1 MDIPLSS
8 SISNV
13 VKEIKNVPAF
23 KKKIESA
30 LQKNI
35 TELFAIILGGAIGLR
50 ASDIHIEPREETVR
64 LRLRIDGMLQDVI
77 FISPKIYHSLL
88 SRIKFVSGLKL
99 NVSDRPQDGRF
110 SIIQGERKIETRV
123 SSLPSDF
130 GESIVMRLLDPR
142 NLIEIED
149 LGLRKD
155 LLALFKKQI
164 KKPNGMILVTGP
176 TGSGK
181 TTTLYAFLK
190 RIQNPEIKIIT
201 IEDPIEYKL
210 KGITQTQVNHKKGY
224 DFASGLRALMRQD
237 PDVILVGE
245 IRDLETAEIACEAA
259 LTGHL
264 VLSTLHTNDAAGAIA
279 RLVDIGVRPIS
290 IAPAIN
296 MAVAQRLVRRV
307 CKKCVRYVKPSK
319 EESRKIKEGLAN
331 VRKEIIP
338 PEFFTT
344 DFKIP
349 KIQGCPDC
357 NFTGYRGRTGIY
369 EAFLVDD
376 EMKEFILSNPSITAT
391 RNLAIKKGMVLMH
404 QDGLIKVLE
413 GMTTIEEVE
422 RVTGE

>member
-1 MDIPLSS
+1 MDVSLSS

-13 VKEIKNVPAF
+13 VKEIKNVPGF
-23 KKKIESA
+23 KKKIENA

-50 ASDIHIEPREETVR
+50 ASDIHIEPRKETVR
-64 LRLRIDGMLQDVI
+64 LRLRIDGILQDVI
-77 FISPKIYHSLL
+77 LISPKIYHSLL

-142 NLIEIED
+142 NLIEIEQ

-164 KKPNGMILVTGP
+164 KRPNGMILVTGP

-296 MAVAQRLVRRV
+296 MAIAQRLVRRV

-319 EESRKIKEGLAN
+319 EERKKIKEGLAN
-331 VRKEIIP
+331 VRKDIIP
-338 PEFFTT
+338 PEFFAT

-369 EAFLVDD
+369 EAFVVDD
-376 EMKEFILSNPSITAT
+376 QMKEFILTNPSITAT

-413 GMTTIEEVE
+413 GITTIEEVE

>member
-1 MDIPLSS
+1 
-8 SISNV
+8 
-13 VKEIKNVPAF
+13 
-23 KKKIESA
+23 
-30 LQKNI
+30 
-35 TELFAIILGGAIGLR
+35 
-50 ASDIHIEPREETVR
+50 
-64 LRLRIDGMLQDVI
+64 
-77 FISPKIYHSLL
+77 
-88 SRIKFVSGLKL
+88 
-99 NVSDRPQDGRF
+99 
-110 SIIQGERKIETRV
+110 
-123 SSLPSDF
+123 
-130 GESIVMRLLDPR
+130 
-142 NLIEIED
+142 
-149 LGLRKD
+149 
-155 LLALFKKQI
+155 
-164 KKPNGMILVTGP
+164 
-176 TGSGK
+176 
-181 TTTLYAFLK
+181 
-190 RIQNPEIKIIT
+190 
-201 IEDPIEYKL
+201 
-210 KGITQTQVNHKKGY
+210 
-224 DFASGLRALMRQD
+224 
-237 PDVILVGE
+237 
-245 IRDLETAEIACEAA
+245 AA